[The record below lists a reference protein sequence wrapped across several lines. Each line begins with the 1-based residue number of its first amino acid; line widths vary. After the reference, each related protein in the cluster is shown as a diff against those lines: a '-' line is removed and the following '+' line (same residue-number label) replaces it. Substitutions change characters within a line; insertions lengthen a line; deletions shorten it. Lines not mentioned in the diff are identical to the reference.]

1 MIEDIENAEKWL
13 DENLK
18 KSFRPHLDSIP
29 NSKSK
34 GIYFWF
40 MKEEGYIQLS
50 KYVEIKPLNSC
61 YSKEIEGLKYDLV
74 YLGTTGTGKTGKSN
88 LYKRLDWH
96 INQKHRNST
105 INQKQSALSTLR
117 TGLGALLAEDLIEL
131 NTEELVNQFMKE
143 YFVIYFT
150 EYPDN
155 KSLID
160 NHEAILIEGLKPLLN
175 IKSNSNAKK
184 DSVNNSTKFYKK
196 RRNEVEKRTKKR
208 LQGSYYNT
216 EKVIGIQ
223 KSSKQKLIKSKAD
236 IFESSIEKEF
246 SKAQE
251 IHHFFRKQ
259 KFEQGDWHIL
269 IYETRN
275 SSNLLLDN
283 WNRTKIPHK
292 YFGNTETNKSKMINN
307 KQVARW
313 KIIEK
318 EMLDSNIDS
327 LTIKFY
333 KLKK

>member
-1 MIEDIENAEKWL
+1 MIADIENAEKWL

-18 KSFRPHLDSIP
+18 NSFRPHLDSIP
-29 NSKSK
+29 DSKSK

-40 MKEEGYIQLS
+40 MKEEGYDQLS
-50 KYVEIKPLNSC
+50 KYVEIKALNPC
-61 YSKEIEGLKYDLV
+61 YSKEIEGVKCDLV
-74 YLGTTGTGKTGKSN
+74 YLGTTGTGKTGKFN

-96 INQKHRNST
+96 INQKHREST

-117 TGLGALLAEDLIEL
+117 TGLAALLSEDLIEVQ
-131 NTEELVNQFMKE
+131 TEDLVNQFMKD
-143 YFVIYFT
+143 YCVIYFK

-155 KSLID
+155 KNLID
-160 NHEAILIEGLKPLLN
+160 NHETILIDGLKPLLN

-184 DSVNNSTKFYKK
+184 DSFVNSTKLYKK

-208 LQGSYYNT
+208 LQGSFDNP
-216 EKVIGIQ
+216 EIVID
-223 KSSKQKLIKSKAD
+223 KQKLIKSKAD
-236 IFESSIEKEF
+236 IIESSIEKEF

-269 IYETRN
+269 IFETRN
-275 SSNLLLDN
+275 SSNLLFDN
-283 WNRTKIPHK
+283 WNRTEIPHK
-292 YFGNTETNKSKMINN
+292 YFGNTETNKSKRINN

-318 EMLDSNIDS
+318 EMLDSNINS
-327 LTIKFY
+327 ITVKFF